1 MRLTPPTKL
10 TFMLS
15 ILIAIGAFLVKYV
28 PVISTYVPVTSFW
41 IAIAAFVLLALGNV
55 LRGF

>member
-15 ILIAIGAFLVKYV
+15 LLLAIAAFVVKFI
-28 PVISTYVPVTSFW
+28 PVVSTYVPVTGFW
-41 IAIAAFVLLALGNV
+41 IAMAAFVLLALGNFV
-55 LRGF
+55 RGL